1 MWDQWRTVWF
11 AIWFLFSLMFWR
23 LLNINY
29 CSENP
34 TGFLHGR
41 NSIFARDIIHLNLST
56 RSWWQ
61 IFNNRVHEKDKNIWT
76 LKFSHCL
83 YLNVMYLLQKSNS
96 CLLLLKWFFSYLTYW
111 IVICNSWK
119 HTRLMWIEAQV
130 HTEIAAAFWCSL

>member
-11 AIWFLFSLMFWR
+11 ALWFLFSLMFWR
-23 LLNINY
+23 LLNIKLLFRKSYWFPSWKKLNI
-29 CSENP
+29 CQR
-34 TGFLHGR
+34 H
-41 NSIFARDIIHLNLST
+41 NSFKPFHTLMVAKK
-56 RSWWQ
+56 
-61 IFNNRVHEKDKNIWT
+61 EKDKNIWT

-83 YLNVMYLLQKSNS
+83 YLNVMYLQQKSNS